1 MNVSIESSIEAM
13 LNQQYVVTSGNL
25 CNDSLARIAAQP

>member
-1 MNVSIESSIEAM
+1 MKVSIESSIAAM

-25 CNDSLARIAAQP
+25 CNDSLAPIAAQP